1 MSEQYKII
9 YDSLYKLV
17 KDKNI
22 YNLSLDDAN
31 SYVNMKLKQ
40 KKNNTT
46 TITDNTNM
54 IIDIF
59 INSLKYRC
67 SEPFHLEENSQK
79 RIIKLYKQGVFPI
92 KVNGLD

>member
-1 MSEQYKII
+1 MSEQYKTI

-31 SYVNMKLKQ
+31 SYVNMKLRQ
-40 KKNNTT
+40 
-46 TITDNTNM
+46 TNKTNK

-59 INSLKYRC
+59 INTLRYKC

>member
-40 KKNNTT
+40 KNKK
-46 TITDNTNM
+46 DTND

-59 INSLKYRC
+59 IDTLKYRC
-67 SEPFHLEENSQK
+67 SEPFHLEDDSRK

>member
-31 SYVNMKLKQ
+31 SYVNMKLRQ
-40 KKNNTT
+40 
-46 TITDNTNM
+46 TNKTNK

-59 INSLKYRC
+59 INTLRYKC